1 MLTMAL
7 ECHYTFFIGVL
18 AKKEGKQMKAIP
30 LYVAAIVIASLPAMA
45 SDSVAGKWQI
55 HQSIVGNDSDLSCT
69 FAQSGD
75 ELSGTCDGAMGS
87 VKISGK
93 VAENKVTWT
102 VQTEYNGAPLT
113 MKYSGTLASAKM
125 TGGVS
130 VDPYGVE
137 GEFTATPAK

>member
-1 MLTMAL
+1 
-7 ECHYTFFIGVL
+7 
-18 AKKEGKQMKAIP
+18 MKATF
-30 LYVAAIVIASLPAMA
+30 LYVIAILIVLVPALA
-45 SDSVAGKWQI
+45 TDAVSGKWQI
-55 HQSIVGNDSDLSCT
+55 HQNIVGNESDLSCT
-69 FAQSGD
+69 FTQSGE

-87 VKISGK
+87 VKINGN

-102 VQTEYNGAPLT
+102 VQTEYNGSPLT
-113 MKYSGTLASAKM
+113 LKYSGTLASAKM